1 MITQFMINGV
11 PVEAHFEEE
20 SVQNVLRPLVE
31 MLLKK
36 AESMNRRMIVLLAAP
51 PAAGK
56 STLAA
61 FLERLSGGRLQALG
75 MDGFHRHQ
83 EEILRSTVVRGGQ
96 EIPMVR
102 VKGAPESFDVQK
114 LHRTLEQL
122 RAGEALRFP
131 IYDRRLHDV
140 VEDAQEVTGRVLL
153 IEGNWLLFNE
163 GAWAEMIGLCDDS
176 IYVSAAPE
184 QLAERLIQRKMK
196 GGLNRADAEAFYNR
210 SDRRNIE
217 RLTEHHHE
225 AQTTLVMIEDGVL
238 NSLDI
243 VSLITEINDRFDVMI
258 PAEEIMPENF
268 DSAEALWALISRLD
282 ED

>member
-1 MITQFMINGV
+1 MITQFVINGV

-20 SVQNVLRPLVE
+20 SVQTVLRPLVE

-61 FLERLSGGRLQALG
+61 FLEQLSGGRLQALG

-83 EEILRSTVVRGGQ
+83 EEILRSTVVRGGE

-114 LHRTLEQL
+114 LHRTLERL
-122 RAGEALRFP
+122 KAGEEMRFP

-140 VEDAQEVTGRVLL
+140 VEDVQEVTGRVLL
-153 IEGNWLLFNE
+153 IEGNWLMLDEDIWRDLPGDIRIF
-163 GAWAEMIGLCDDS
+163 
-176 IYVSAAPE
+176 
-184 QLAERLIQRKMK
+184 
-196 GGLNRADAEAFYNR
+196 ADAEETLLKDR
-210 SDRRNIE
+210 VIDRRLRTGRTKEEALQLYQDSDGPNI
-217 RLTEHHHE
+217 RLCMQKHIAPDVH
-225 AQTTLVMIEDGVL
+225 LVMTGDG
-238 NSLDI
+238 NYKRI
-243 VSLITEINDRFDVMI
+243 I
-258 PAEEIMPENF
+258 
-268 DSAEALWALISRLD
+268 
-282 ED
+282 